1 MKDTIRSIRKK
12 RQLAAPFERGR
23 SVGDYYDE
31 DGEPINK
38 VLVYSLS
45 DKEDGEPI
53 DKDMVWRIVAQYG
66 NVVRCA
72 TIANGRALIYM
83 KTVQESQW
91 IVENLHKNVPQG
103 LDGPIGCVYATQENI
118 RRSRHRS

>member
-1 MKDTIRSIRKK
+1 MKDTIRTIRKK

-23 SVGDYYDE
+23 SAGDYYDE
-31 DGEPINK
+31 DGEPIK
-38 VLVYSLS
+38 VLVYSLP

-53 DKDMVWRIVAQYG
+53 DKDMVSCIFAQYG
-66 NVVRCA
+66 DVVRCA

-91 IVENLHKNVPQG
+91 IVENLHWNVPQG
-103 LDGPIGCVYATQENI
+103 LDRPIGCVYATPENI
-118 RRSRHRS
+118 RKSRHRA